1 MAKIF
6 CMLVV
11 LLVSSSFCSAKD
23 LKRSKRQMQVYY
35 MCNGGVSQYP
45 CNSNNNC
52 NNNNCNFN
60 NYGNQVILPSSFY
73 NPNMNC
79 NSNCNNLNCNQYSG
93 SWLNG
98 QYVAYNMGSNAYS
111 PCASSCCS
119 NNNNNYN
126 PYINNNYNGNYNPY
140 GTSNGGY
147 NAYGTIPVNVNV
159 PSSSTNTNVNQY
171 LPYGAQQ
178 FTGTYQNGQF
188 FCGATEP
195 SGGVCRNNGVCP
207 SGHSCV
213 AGNVCC
219 RCPVGSSAGN
229 CILQS
234 DCSAGY
240 ECMGTGYCCPSQ
252 VLSTT
257 KLGPCVDG
265 ACPLPGYTCGVGDLC
280 YPDSY
285 FL

>member
-1 MAKIF
+1 MAKAF
-6 CMLVV
+6 CTLAV
-11 LLVSSSFCSAKD
+11 LLVSASLGSAKD
-23 LKRSKRQMQVYY
+23 LKRSKRQLQVYY

-45 CNSNNNC
+45 CSSNNNC
-52 NNNNCNFN
+52 NYNNCNFN
-60 NYGNQVILPSSFY
+60 NYGNQVILPNSFY
-73 NPNMNC
+73 NPGMNC

-98 QYVAYNMGSNAYS
+98 QYVAYSMGSNVYS

-119 NNNNNYN
+119 NNNNGYN
-126 PYINNNYNGNYNPY
+126 PYATISTNNNNGNYNPY
-140 GTSNGGY
+140 NTLPING
-147 NAYGTIPVNVNV
+147 NLPTNTNTN
-159 PSSSTNTNVNQY
+159 TNTNVNQY
-171 LPYGAQQ
+171 LPYGSQQ

-229 CILQS
+229 CNQQS
-234 DCSAGY
+234 DCAAGY
-240 ECMGTGYCCPSQ
+240 ECMSTGYCCPSQ
-252 VLSTT
+252 ITSGT
-257 KLGPCVDG
+257 KLETCLNGQ
-265 ACPLPGYTCGVGDLC
+265 CPLPGYTCGVGDLC

>member
-1 MAKIF
+1 MMAKVF
-6 CMLVV
+6 YTLAV
-11 LLVSSSFCSAKD
+11 LLISVSLGSAKD
-23 LKRSKRQMQVYY
+23 LKRSKRQLQVYY

-52 NNNNCNFN
+52 NNYNNCNFN
-60 NYGNQVILPSSFY
+60 NYGNQVILPNSFY
-73 NPNMNC
+73 NPGMNC
-79 NSNCNNLNCNQYSG
+79 NSNCNNFNCNQYSG

-98 QYVAYNMGSNAYS
+98 QYVAYSMGSNVYS

-126 PYINNNYNGNYNPY
+126 PYMSINNNNGNYNPY
-140 GTSNGGY
+140 NSLPINGNLPTNTNTG
-147 NAYGTIPVNVNV
+147 I
-159 PSSSTNTNVNQY
+159 NTNVNQY
-171 LPYGAQQ
+171 LPYGSQQ

-229 CILQS
+229 CNVKS
-234 DCSAGY
+234 DCAAGY
-240 ECMGTGYCCPSQ
+240 ECMSTGYCCPSQ
-252 VLSTT
+252 LKPGTELQT
-257 KLGPCVDG
+257 CLNGL
-265 ACPLPGYTCGVGDLC
+265 CPQPGYTCGVGDLC